1 MRQDKKLQLLETLHT
16 VLIENLLD
24 KVKSGEAKA
33 GDLNVARQLLK
44 DNGIECIPAP
54 ESPFGDLMASLPD
67 LEAIHPLER

>member
-1 MRQDKKLQLLETLHT
+1 MEDNKKALESLHT
-16 VLIENLLD
+16 VLVQELLD
-24 KVKSGEAKA
+24 IIRAGDAKPS
-33 GDLNVARQLLK
+33 DLNVARQFLK

>member
-1 MRQDKKLQLLETLHT
+1 MEDNKQALESLHT
-16 VLIENLLD
+16 VLVQELLD
-24 KVKSGEAKA
+24 RIRAGDAKPS
-33 GDLNVARQLLK
+33 DLNVARQFLK